1 MSNGSWSNTTQTR
14 IIVVV
19 GTPFSG
25 IFFYDPTI
33 GPGNLVASWTVSAG
47 TDPYGNTYPAGFS
60 QHINNSTVVDIS
72 AANGITFT
80 TPNPNVDEPTQ
91 ITAQQVGAFASAF
104 DEWDVIG
111 PRDST
116 NTQQWFLTLRSAS
129 QDLTQA
135 PQAIIRLLQGAQT
148 VNALLCDF
156 AAAHLLGEVT
166 AVQPATGTSTI
177 AAVAETWH
185 SATSLLSSL
194 WTTTG
199 VNNPLRYRIEGIGPG
214 RQVRMDGLIQT
225 TGVGPWPANANIFT
239 FGTGYIPALN
249 HHFVT
254 RSAIAVAADTDT
266 VTVVNTGG
274 VQNGQTFTAAGQK
287 LYFDGITF
295 PLD

>member
-1 MSNGSWSNTTQTR
+1 MSNGSWSNTTSRR

-25 IFFYDPTI
+25 IFFYDPFPGT
-33 GPGNLVASWTVSAG
+33 GNLVASWTVDAG
-47 TDPYGNTYPAGFS
+47 TDPYGNTYPAGFN
-60 QHINNSTVVDIS
+60 QTINNNS
-72 AANGITFT
+72 AITINPTNGMTFT
-80 TPNPNVDEPTQ
+80 TTNPNVDEPTQ
-91 ITAQQVGAFASAF
+91 LTAAQIGAFAAAF
-104 DEWDVIG
+104 DEFDLIG
-111 PRDST
+111 ARDST
-116 NTQQWFLTLRSAS
+116 NTAHWFVTVRSAS
-129 QDLTQA
+129 QDATQS

-148 VNALLCDF
+148 VNALLCDY
-156 AAAHLLGEVT
+156 AGGHLLGNVT
-166 AVQPATGTSTI
+166 AVKPATGTSTV
-177 AAVAETWH
+177 AAVAEAWN
-185 SATSLLSSL
+185 SATPLLSSL
-194 WTTTG
+194 WATTG

-225 TGVGPWPANANIFT
+225 TGAGPWPANANILT

-274 VQNGQTFTAAGQK
+274 VQNGQTFTAPGQK
-287 LYFDGITF
+287 LYFDGITY